1 MKLTERMQQVIA
13 IGNELATT
21 VSYTENMVCMT
32 FECRCLTS
40 RKTSAAIQ
48 VAVLRVDTHKRECVL
63 TLDEITES
71 IHWFSNALME
81 YHTAL
86 GEVVQ
91 VYARLLGLG
100 YTKQ

>member
-21 VSYTENMVCMT
+21 VTYAEHTVLMT
-32 FECRCLTS
+32 FECRCLTT
-40 RKTSAAIQ
+40 RKTSASIE
-48 VAVLRVDTHKRECVL
+48 VAKLRVDTHKRECVL
-63 TLDEITES
+63 TLNEVTES
-71 IHWFSNALME
+71 IPWFSNAVME

-91 VYARLLGLG
+91 VYSRLLALG

>member
-13 IGNELATT
+13 IGNELATSVTYEENT
-21 VSYTENMVCMT
+21 VLLT
-32 FECRCLTS
+32 FDCRCLTT
-40 RKTSAAIQ
+40 RKTSAPIE
-48 VAVLRVDTHKRECVL
+48 VAKLRVDTHKRECVL
-63 TLDEITES
+63 TLNEITES

-91 VYARLLGLG
+91 VYSRLLALG
-100 YTKQ
+100 YSKQ